1 MPNEQVYYVLANP
14 PTPHHEPEK
23 RSSNRGLFALA
34 LIGVGAY
41 LIYQHDKKI
50 VEAREEAKLADARHK
65 KYESTYKPTI

>member
-50 VEAREEAKLADARHK
+50 VEAKEEARKQQQNATA
-65 KYESTYKPTI
+65 YKTTI